1 MSEEH
6 VAKFSDIRVSSQLS
20 TQSHRKFSL
29 SYLSLNVGMPVLRK
43 TLQIQ
48 VILLEIWLSLTL
60 KMVIKNTRKVVT
72 RSEKKSS

>member
-1 MSEEH
+1 MSEEQ

-29 SYLSLNVGMPVLRK
+29 SYLSLIVDMPVLRK

-48 VILLEIWLSLTL
+48 VILSEIWLSLML
-60 KMVIKNTRKVVT
+60 KMVKKNTRKVVT
-72 RSEKKSS
+72 WSEKKSS